1 MVYTQKPAV
10 VLPWALCVL
19 GLSAFAPVIP
29 AVPRLLQLGIIG
41 VIGIALVASS
51 VIVFVNPKLLT
62 RTTVHVI
69 HKQVPTPAPALKT
82 DIELAP
88 VSEPI
93 PFCNVFAG
101 TGTIPNGYE
110 LWIFDKDA
118 EDASAKYYL
127 DTQAVQSGK
136 TWTAGN
142 IEIGD
147 GAGDTGHQTTV
158 FAVLVPRRVMRWM
171 RSFKDIESGIPSP
184 ELPPDSVVADQTVV
198 TRSSD
203 KKPCKF

>member
-62 RTTVHVI
+62 RTTVHVK
-69 HKQVPTPAPALKT
+69 HVPRPAPKLTT
-82 DIELAP
+82 DIKLAP

-127 DTQAVQSGK
+127 DTQAVQSGQ
-136 TWTAGN
+136 TWTANN

-147 GAGDTGHQTTV
+147 GAGDTGHRTTV
-158 FAVLVPRRVMRWM
+158 FAVLVPRSAMRWL
-171 RSFKDIESGIPSP
+171 RSVKSIDSGIPSP

-203 KKPCKF
+203 RKPCKF